1 MSPTQQIIQEI
12 DSLAPTELEVI
23 YQEVAK
29 RMSHISRTAKILAKY
44 RGKGRGIWSMD
55 AQDYVRQLRYDT
67 RG

>member
-12 DSLAPTELEVI
+12 DLLPPTELEVV
-23 YQEVAK
+23 YQEVVK
-29 RMSHISRTAKILAKY
+29 RMSHISRAANILAKY

-55 AQDYVRQLRYDT
+55 AQEYVRQLRQST

>member
-1 MSPTQQIIQEI
+1 MSPTQHIIQEI

-29 RMSHISRTAKILAKY
+29 RMSHISRAAKLLAKY
-44 RGKGRGIWSMD
+44 RGKGRGIWSGD
-55 AQDYVRQLRYDT
+55 AQEYVQQLRHTT

>member
-1 MSPTQQIIQEI
+1 MSLTEQIIQSI
-12 DSLAPTELEVI
+12 DLLPPTELEVI

-29 RMSHISRTAKILAKY
+29 RMSNISRATKLLAKY

-55 AQDYVRQLRYDT
+55 AQEYVQQLRQDT